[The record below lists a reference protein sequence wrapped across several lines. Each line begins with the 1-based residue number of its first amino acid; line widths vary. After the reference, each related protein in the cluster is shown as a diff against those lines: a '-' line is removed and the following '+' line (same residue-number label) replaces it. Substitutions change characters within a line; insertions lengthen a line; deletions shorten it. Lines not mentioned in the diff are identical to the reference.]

1 MTVERIE
8 FSFGRELA
16 ASRIRAGLTQIALAD
31 ELDIDPSTLRNWER
45 GRVSRPLR
53 REVIE
58 RIEKLLSVSSDEL
71 LRAAGYQTDGQAG
84 ALSPELEARITA
96 LENQLE
102 MLLRQLL
109 ASD

>member
-1 MTVERIE
+1 VTVERIE

-16 ASRIRAGLTQIALAD
+16 ASRTRAGLTQIALAN

-45 GRVSRPLR
+45 GRVSRPLH

-58 RIEKLLSVSSDEL
+58 QIETLLSVTGKEL
-71 LRAAGYQTDGQAG
+71 LKAAGYQTDEETDRP
-84 ALSPELEARITA
+84 SPDLEARITA

-102 MLLRQLL
+102 LLLRQLL
-109 ASD
+109 SD